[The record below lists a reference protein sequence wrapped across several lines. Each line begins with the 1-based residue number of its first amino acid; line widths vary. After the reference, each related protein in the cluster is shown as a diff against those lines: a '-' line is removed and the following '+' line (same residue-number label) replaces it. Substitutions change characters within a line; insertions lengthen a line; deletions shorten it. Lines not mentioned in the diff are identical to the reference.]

1 VTTAKRLF
9 GERGMASLNHK
20 FSISERGMFLFDALD
35 SSGKT
40 GGGFFAV
47 LPVVSQRQHSGRRAP
62 RRLIMDYRCLLLGE
76 ERKTSARGEYFRF

>member
-9 GERGMASLNHK
+9 GERGMTSLNHK
-20 FSISERGMFLFDALD
+20 FSISETVIFLRGELD

-47 LPVVSQRQHSGRRAP
+47 LPVVSQRQHSGA
-62 RRLIMDYRCLLLGE
+62 G
-76 ERKTSARGEYFRF
+76 ARQGV